1 MAYRLGVDVGGTFT
15 DILLIDEGSGATYR
29 AKTSS
34 TPEDQ
39 SIGVLRGIE
48 RVCDTAGVTLGDID
62 EVFHGTTVATNAILE
77 GKGARVGLVTTD
89 GFRQVLQIARSFV
102 PGGLAG
108 WIIWPKPE
116 PLAALEDTVEVRGRV
131 AADGSVVTELDED
144 DVRAKLRHLSQQGI
158 EALSISLINAYANPD
173 HERRVGELAAA
184 ELPGITV
191 SLSSSVLP
199 ELREYE
205 RTMTTVVNAAVQPHV
220 ARYVANLDSKL
231 TTAGIHGK
239 LCILRSDGGLVSAGV
254 AAANPVNMLMSGP
267 AGGVTGATW
276 AAEQAGFEDFLTF
289 DMGGTSTDV
298 ALVQGLKP
306 RIGRETTVGDLK
318 VRATSVDVRTVGA
331 GGGSIAHVP
340 QLTQALRVG
349 PQSAG
354 AVPGPA
360 SYAAGGTEPTV
371 TDANVVLG
379 YLPTQLAGGE
389 ITLDRDA
396 AHAAVKSIADATGL
410 DSVEAAAA
418 GIIDIV
424 NENMLGALRLVSVQ
438 QGFDPRD
445 FALVAFGGAG
455 PLHANALGK
464 LTGAWP
470 VIIPPSPGVLNA
482 YGDATTVMR
491 DEAVRTLVRRF
502 GELTDDSLT
511 EILTELAQAAKGT
524 LTGEGVPED
533 QQRVVYSADLRY
545 HGQGF
550 EIPVTIDIDSFDG
563 DGGGLEN
570 LRKAFDTEHDQLFS
584 FVLDAEH
591 ELVTVRATANGPR
604 PDVTAVELEKGD
616 EDPTAALRTTHGIW
630 VDGGEVEANV
640 YDRAQ
645 LKAGNVVRGPAIVT
659 EMDSTTLILPGH
671 AATVH
676 PGGSLL
682 IRPLD
687 PNPEH

>member
-15 DILLIDEGSGATYR
+15 DILLIDEDTGDTYR
-29 AKTSS
+29 AKTAS

-39 SIGVLRGIE
+39 SVGVLRGIE
-48 RVCDTAGVTLGDID
+48 RACGFAGVTLSDLD

-116 PLAALEDTVEVRGRV
+116 PLAALEDTVEVRGRI
-131 AADGSVVTELDED
+131 ASDGSVVTDLDED
-144 DVRAKLRHLSQQGI
+144 DVREKLQRLSRHDI
-158 EALSISLINAYANPD
+158 EALSISLINAYANAD
-173 HERRVGELAAA
+173 HERRVGEIAA
-184 ELPGITV
+184 EVLPGIPV

-205 RTMTTVVNAAVQPHV
+205 RTITTVVNAAVQPHV
-220 ARYVANLDSKL
+220 SRYVANLDDKL
-231 TTAGIHGK
+231 TSAGIHGR
-239 LCILRSDGGLVSAGV
+239 LCILRSDGGLVSARV
-254 AAANPVNMLMSGP
+254 AADNPVSMLMSGP

-276 AAEQAGFEDFLTF
+276 AAEQAGFKDFLTF

-298 ALVQGLKP
+298 ALVQDLKP

-331 GGGSIAHVP
+331 GGGSVAHVP
-340 QLTQALRVG
+340 PLTQALRVG

-360 SYAAGGTEPTV
+360 AYAAGGTEPTV

-379 YLPTQLAGGE
+379 YLPTELAGGE
-389 ITLDRDA
+389 ITLDRGL
-396 AHAAVKSIADATGL
+396 AHTAVKSIADATSL
-410 DSVEAAAA
+410 SSVEAAAA
-418 GIIDIV
+418 GIVNIV
-424 NENMLGALRLVSVQ
+424 NENMFGALRLVSVQ

-482 YGDATTVMR
+482 YGDATTVLR

-502 GELTDDSLT
+502 SELTDDSLR
-511 EILTELAQAAKGT
+511 EILSELAETAQAT
-524 LTGEGVPED
+524 LTDEGVPED

-550 EIPVTIDIDSFDG
+550 EIPVTIDIDAFDG
-563 DGGGLEN
+563 NGGGLDS
-570 LRKAFDTEHDQLFS
+570 LRKVFDAEHNQLFS

-604 PDVTAVELEKGD
+604 PEFAAVELDPGD
-616 EDPTAALRTTHGIW
+616 EDPAAALLTTQRIW
-630 VDGGEVEANV
+630 VDDAEAEANV
-640 YDRAQ
+640 YERGK
-645 LKAGNVVRGPAIVT
+645 LRAGNVVRGPAIVT
-659 EMDSTTLILPGH
+659 EMDSTTLVLPHH

-676 PGGSLL
+676 PSGSLL
-682 IRPLD
+682 IRPLE
-687 PNPEH
+687 PNTED

>member
-15 DILLIDEGSGATYR
+15 DILLIDEETGETYR
-29 AKTSS
+29 AKTAS
-34 TPEDQ
+34 TPADQ
-39 SIGVLRGIE
+39 SVGVLRGIE
-48 RVCDTAGVTLGDID
+48 RACEAADVTLGDID
-62 EVFHGTTVATNAILE
+62 GVFHGTTVATNAILE

-116 PLAALEDTVEVRGRV
+116 PLAALEDTVEVRGRI
-131 AADGSVVTELDED
+131 ASDGSVVTELDED
-144 DVRAKLRHLSQQGI
+144 DVRTKLRHLATQGI
-158 EALSISLINAYANPD
+158 EALSISLINAYADPA
-173 HERRVGELAAA
+173 HERRVGEIAAE
-184 ELPGITV
+184 ELPGIPV

-205 RTMTTVVNAAVQPHV
+205 RTITTVVNAAVQPHV
-220 ARYVANLDSKL
+220 SRYVANLDSKL
-231 TTAGIHGK
+231 TSSGVHGK
-239 LCILRSDGGLVSAGV
+239 LSILRSDGGLVSAGV
-254 AAANPVNMLMSGP
+254 AADHPVNMLMSGP

-276 AAEQAGFEDFLTF
+276 AAEQAGFKDFLTF

-298 ALVQGLKP
+298 ALVQDLKP

-340 QLTQALRVG
+340 PLTQALRVG

-360 SYAAGGTEPTV
+360 AYAAGGTDPTV

-389 ITLDRDA
+389 ITLDREA
-396 AHAAVKSIADATGL
+396 AHAAVKAIADATGL
-410 DSVEAAAA
+410 GSVEAAAA

-424 NENMLGALRLVSVQ
+424 NENMFGALRLVSVQ

-482 YGDATTVMR
+482 YGDATTMLR
-491 DEAVRTLVRRF
+491 DESVRTLVRRF
-502 GELTDDSLT
+502 GELTDDSLKA
-511 EILTELAQAAKGT
+511 ILTELADNAKAT
-524 LTGEGVPED
+524 LTREGVPDD
-533 QQRVVYSADLRY
+533 QQKVVYSADLRY

-550 EIPVTIDIDSFDG
+550 EIPVTIDIDAFDG
-563 DGGGLEN
+563 NGGGLDS
-570 LRKAFDTEHDQLFS
+570 LRKAFDAAHNQLFS

-591 ELVTVRATANGPR
+591 ELVTVRATANAPR
-604 PDVTAVELEKGD
+604 PDVSPAHVEQGDGDPGDAVV
-616 EDPTAALRTTHGIW
+616 TTHGIW
-630 VDGGEVEANV
+630 IEGAEVEADV
-640 YDRAQ
+640 YDRGR
-645 LKAGNVVRGPAIVT
+645 LKAGNVVPGPAIVV
-659 EMDSTTLILPGH
+659 EMDSTTLIHPGH

-676 PGGSLL
+676 PSGSLL
-682 IRPLD
+682 IRPLESTTED
-687 PNPEH
+687 